1 MITKHFNRIQRLDT
15 SADYVTDMFTDRQ
28 MVSEGN
34 TKHFD
39 GSYSAYIGQNRW
51 CGEVRLSSAVSDD
64 NFNGFS
70 YVETEMTTIVLLRPI
85 CYRSVEVQQVPGRDI
100 RSPQL
105 FEEV

>member
-1 MITKHFNRIQRLDT
+1 M
-15 SADYVTDMFTDRQ
+15 
-28 MVSEGN
+28 
-34 TKHFD
+34 
-39 GSYSAYIGQNRW
+39 
-51 CGEVRLSSAVSDD
+51 RLSSAVSDD